1 MQFFYTMYDYYRHF
15 ILFACIHYNQATSCI
30 MLKNIFRIF
39 LNLIF
44 KTICTSTIFR
54 FILFHTTYNIHFAS
68 YTYLIDLIVSL
79 HVERVKHDL
88 TLHSIIHEK
97 DVLAV
102 DINMEYILD
111 VSIWKSSI
119 HRTRRE
125 IYNRMYNS
133 WTSKQI

>member
-1 MQFFYTMYDYYRHF
+1 
-15 ILFACIHYNQATSCI
+15 
-30 MLKNIFRIF
+30 MLKNIFEIF

-44 KTICTSTIFR
+44 KQHSPYIPTSTTFR
-54 FILFHTTYNIHFAS
+54 FILFHTSYNIHFAS

-111 VSIWKSSI
+111 VSI
-119 HRTRRE
+119 
-125 IYNRMYNS
+125 
-133 WTSKQI
+133 

>member
-1 MQFFYTMYDYYRHF
+1 MS
-15 ILFACIHYNQATSCI
+15 IYNQPTSQPI
-30 MLKNIFRIF
+30 
-39 LNLIF
+39 
-44 KTICTSTIFR
+44 
-54 FILFHTTYNIHFAS
+54 TYTFAS

-111 VSIWKSSI
+111 VSI
-119 HRTRRE
+119 
-125 IYNRMYNS
+125 
-133 WTSKQI
+133 

>member
-1 MQFFYTMYDYYRHF
+1 
-15 ILFACIHYNQATSCI
+15 
-30 MLKNIFRIF
+30 MLKNIFEIF

-44 KTICTSTIFR
+44 KQYTSTIFR

-111 VSIWKSSI
+111 VSI
-119 HRTRRE
+119 
-125 IYNRMYNS
+125 
-133 WTSKQI
+133 

>member
-1 MQFFYTMYDYYRHF
+1 MLHIPVRMTCLIQIPFFYTMYDYYYWHF
-15 ILFACIHYNQATSCI
+15 ILFACIHYIPSNVMFYVKEYFQNF
-30 MLKNIFRIF
+30 LKFDF
-39 LNLIF
+39 Q
-44 KTICTSTIFR
+44 TICTYIYIQYSTIFR

-111 VSIWKSSI
+111 VSI
-119 HRTRRE
+119 
-125 IYNRMYNS
+125 
-133 WTSKQI
+133 